1 MKKETWLSLFFVALL
16 GGGLVWSLLTP
27 DREYSESENR
37 YLQTLPRP
45 DADQI
50 FSGKFGSQFES
61 YITDQIPARD
71 GWVALK
77 TITQLGL
84 GRPDNGRVYF
94 GEKDRLFAVPE
105 EADEA
110 WEERNC
116 RAVAAFL
123 RRAKENRPSL
133 RVSVLLAPTA
143 STVLPEDLPALA
155 PVADEEA
162 LVDRMRAA
170 LEGVALFYTPAQAL
184 KAQSD
189 RESLYFRTDHHW
201 TVRGAYVAYAGWA
214 DAMGLEARPLAD
226 FTAREAAGDFYGTL
240 FSKANLPWIRPDP
253 LEALEPPGLAAC
265 SFSTDGGKTFSDGL
279 YDEEALK
286 GRDKY
291 TYFLGGNHPL
301 TVVRTGTASG
311 RRLLV
316 VKDSYAHSFV
326 PFLTEHYETIYL
338 LDPRYFKGDIQSWM
352 EEQAVTDVLVLY
364 NAATFSAD
372 RQLAAVLQPRT

>member
-1 MKKETWLSLFFVALL
+1 MKKEKWLSLFFVAIL
-16 GGGLVWSLLTP
+16 GGGLIWSLLTP

-37 YLQTLPRP
+37 YLQTLPQP

-61 YITDQIPARD
+61 YITDQFPARD

-77 TITQLGL
+77 TMTQLGL

-94 GEKDRLFAVPE
+94 GRKDRLFAVPDPV
-105 EADEA
+105 DET

-116 RAVAAFL
+116 QAVAAFL
-123 RRAKENRPSL
+123 RRAKENNPSL
-133 RVSVLLAPTA
+133 QTSVLLAPTA
-143 STVLPEDLPALA
+143 STVLSEDLPALA

-162 LVDRMRAA
+162 LFDRMRSA
-170 LEGVALFYTPAQAL
+170 LGEDVLFYTPTETL

-201 TVRGAYVAYAGWA
+201 TVYGAYAAYAGWA
-214 DAMGLEARPLAD
+214 EAVGLEARPFTD
-226 FTAREAAGDFYGTL
+226 FTPRQVAGDFYGTL
-240 FSKANLPWIRPDP
+240 FSKANLPWIRPDS
-253 LEALEPPGLAAC
+253 LEVLEPSDLGSC
-265 SFSTDGGKTFSDGL
+265 SFSTDGGKTFMDGL
-279 YDEEALK
+279 YDANALE

-301 TVVRTGTASG
+301 TVVRTGAANG

-338 LDPRYFKGDIQSWM
+338 LDPRYFKEDIQSWM
-352 EEQAVTDVLVLY
+352 EEQDITDILVLY

-372 RQLAAVLQPRT
+372 RQLAAVLQPRE

>member
-37 YLQTLPRP
+37 YLQTLPQP

-50 FSGKFGSQFES
+50 FSGKFGSRFES
-61 YITDQIPARD
+61 YITDQFPARD

-116 RAVAAFL
+116 LAVAAFL

-170 LEGVALFYTPAQAL
+170 LEGVALFYTPAPGAQGAERPGKPLFPHRSSLDRPRGVCRLCRLGRCGGAGGTAAHRFHRETSSRGFLRHPFFQGQSAL
-184 KAQSD
+184 DPS
-189 RESLYFRTDHHW
+189 RFPG
-201 TVRGAYVAYAGWA
+201 GAG
-214 DAMGLEARPLAD
+214 
-226 FTAREAAGDFYGTL
+226 TA
-240 FSKANLPWIRPDP
+240 
-253 LEALEPPGLAAC
+253 GLAAC

-301 TVVRTGTASG
+301 TVVRTGTANG